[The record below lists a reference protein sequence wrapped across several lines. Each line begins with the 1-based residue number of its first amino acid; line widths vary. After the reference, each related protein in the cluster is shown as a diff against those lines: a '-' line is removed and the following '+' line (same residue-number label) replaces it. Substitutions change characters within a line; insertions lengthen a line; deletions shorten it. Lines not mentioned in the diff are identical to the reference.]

1 MTAARVVVVCTGNQ
15 CRSAMAELLFRR
27 ALAQSETGPAWEVSS
42 AGTRAAEGQPIHRVA
57 GDVLR
62 ARGVVVDGFRS
73 RPLTPAI
80 VADSDLILTAERSH
94 RAAVVSMVP
103 DALHRTFTLLQ
114 FARLIQAGDIDRA
127 GHPQHRRRRR
137 CSSSIARRARSR
149 SEPGDDDLLDPA
161 GRRRRHVEAVA
172 ARIETALTDHPR
184 GVRCSHRR
192 VRAGACRPRHR
203 RGGSERSRAVPGLS
217 ADPATGMAPDRRVGR
232 WCACCSV
239 G

>member
-1 MTAARVVVVCTGNQ
+1 MTTARVVVVCTGNQ

-27 ALAQSETGPAWEVSS
+27 ALAQRETGPSWEVGS
-42 AGTRAAEGQPIHRVA
+42 AGTRAAEGQPIHRIT

-73 RPLTPAI
+73 RRLTPAI

-114 FARLIQAGDIDRA
+114 FARLIEAGA
-127 GHPQHRRRRR
+127 
-137 CSSSIARRARSR
+137 SIEPDTDSLDDAEVLVELARRARSR
-149 SEPGDDDLLDPA
+149 SAPGDDDLLDPV

-172 ARIETALTDHPR
+172 DRIETALATILEAFDVAPVSTGER
-184 GVRCSHRR
+184 
-192 VRAGACRPRHR
+192 CRPGHR
-203 RGGSERSRAVPGLS
+203 PGGSERSRAVPGLL
-217 ADPATGMAPDRRVGR
+217 ADPATGDGA
-232 WCACCSV
+232 
-239 G
+239 